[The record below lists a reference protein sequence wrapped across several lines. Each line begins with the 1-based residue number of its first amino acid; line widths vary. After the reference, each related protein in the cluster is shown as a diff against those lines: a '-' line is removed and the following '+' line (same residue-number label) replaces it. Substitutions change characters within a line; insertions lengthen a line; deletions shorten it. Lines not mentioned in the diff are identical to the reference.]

1 MNNLFDDFYLE
12 LYLRVELRTSSLPRK
27 CSTTELIQ
35 QQESGKRGSNPRP
48 PAWKASA
55 LSTELFPLITLYWLS
70 PKTYWH
76 LFVGADGFEPPKSK
90 DSRFTVCPIWP
101 LWKTP
106 VPFVLSLLSDSNQ
119 RPRDYKSRALAN

>member
-1 MNNLFDDFYLE
+1 MKNNFE

-35 QQESGKRGSNPRP
+35 QRKSGKRGSNPRP

-55 LSTELFPLITLYWLS
+55 LSTELFPLVSTF
-70 PKTYWH
+70 K
-76 LFVGADGFEPPKSK
+76 VGGDGFEPPKASPA
-90 DSRFTVCPIWP
+90 DLQSA
-101 LWKTP
+101 
-106 VPFVLSLLSDSNQ
+106 PFGHSGNHPYFNCLSALRHSHQLSLLSDSNQ